1 MKTVSFGIAN
11 YCVPCH
17 AHCRYCLLAYNGR
30 ATGAAY
36 GEGEAFAHRV
46 LPELSEK
53 IPAVSGYYYVGY
65 CMDTPD
71 LFGYIRFSREHRSPG
86 ATFLQ
91 MNGFAFRSEPELL
104 TLMNGIRENGVEL
117 IDLTFYGTE
126 AYHDRFAGRKG
137 DFAYLR
143 NMLAAA
149 YRAGLPVNVSIPL
162 LSDNLDQ
169 MTELR
174 RILSAVHTGKYM
186 YFLPHGKGRGRSIR
200 SLRITREQFES
211 LPEEIRNSFQKTKH
225 LTEAEWL
232 ASGEIKDPE
241 KRDLVLVLTPENLPH
256 FRKMPAED
264 ILKEL
269 ESLDDRYLREM
280 PPAKEL
286 AERYGNPGNRQLY
299 KLRDLLLE
307 WQQRY
312 LSDTG
317 NTLYDMHDETHHFS
331 VHL

>member
-17 AHCRYCLLAYNGR
+17 AHCRYCLLASGGR

-46 LPELSEK
+46 LSELSDR
-53 IPAVSGYYYVGY
+53 IPAVSGYYYIGY
-65 CMDTPD
+65 CMDTPE
-71 LFGYIRFSREHRSPG
+71 LFEYIRFSKEHRSPG
-86 ATFLQ
+86 AKFLQ
-91 MNGFAFRSEPELL
+91 MNGFAFRNESELSA
-104 TLMNGIRENGVEL
+104 LMNGIRENGVEL

-137 DFAYLR
+137 DFAYLL

-149 YRAGLPVNVSIPL
+149 RQAGLPVNISIPL

-174 RILSAVHTGKYM
+174 RILSAAHADRFIT
-186 YFLPHGKGRGRSIR
+186 FLPHSKGRGGSIR
-200 SLRITREQFES
+200 DLRITREQFES

-241 KRDLVLVLTPENLPH
+241 RRDLILVLTPENLPH
-256 FRKMPAED
+256 FREMPAAA

-269 ESLDDRYLREM
+269 EAMDDRYLREM
-280 PPAKEL
+280 PSAKEL
-286 AERYGNPGNRQLY
+286 AERFGDPKNRQMY
-299 KLRDLLLE
+299 RLRDLLLE

-312 LSDTG
+312 LSETG